1 MNLKQLWIITDL
13 KQRHHEVTLEIPK
26 HTSYG
31 DVDSVAPLSSRSLT
45 PVFST
50 VLWINSINRAGRP
63 CGRPLHVTFWIKFLS
78 TRVPSQL
85 SRTINPLTMKR
96 DRLIFEVL
104 LSVWSN
110 TKKNCIWGKDK
121 DDYDDE
127 TRSKNSWW
135 LWIMSELHWTL
146 RGIYSGFCYQHGHW
160 FITLNKT
167 GI

>member
-1 MNLKQLWIITDL
+1 MSSKCCWLEFHSAHKWPPIIIDW
-13 KQRHHEVTLEIPK
+13 KQRHYVVTLEIQK

-85 SRTINPLTMKR
+85 SRTANPLAIER
-96 DRLIFEVL
+96 DRLVFKML
-104 LSVWSN
+104 LSVWSDM
-110 TKKNCIWGKDK
+110 KENCIWNKEK
-121 DDYDDE
+121 DDSVCKE
-127 TRSKNSWW
+127 IFRMGS
-135 LWIMSELHWTL
+135 LWCL
-146 RGIYSGFCYQHGHW
+146 
-160 FITLNKT
+160 
-167 GI
+167 